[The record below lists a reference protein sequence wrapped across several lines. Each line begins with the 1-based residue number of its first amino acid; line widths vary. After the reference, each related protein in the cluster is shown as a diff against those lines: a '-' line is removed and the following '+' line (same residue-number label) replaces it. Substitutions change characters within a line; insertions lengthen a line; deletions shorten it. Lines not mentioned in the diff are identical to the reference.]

1 MAEKRDC
8 YEILGISKGASEDE
22 IKKAFRSM
30 AKKYHPDANPGNKE
44 AEEKFKEVNEAYSI
58 LSDPEKKANYDRFGY
73 AGVDPSAGGGG
84 FGGGF
89 SSGGA
94 GFDMGDI
101 FDMFGGMFGGGA
113 RGGFSSGGANARTR
127 GDDIGLRVTVDFREA
142 LFGCKKEVSYNRVEK
157 CAECGGS
164 GAAKGSTPKA
174 CGKCGGSGH
183 INVRQRTVFGMM
195 QSTAV
200 CDECGGRGRIISD
213 PCKACR
219 GTGSVR
225 KSKKLEVNIP
235 AGIDDGQRIILH
247 GQGNGGENG
256 GADGDLII
264 EIGVRRD
271 PLYRRDGFDLYYSL
285 PVSFT
290 EAALGAKVTVPTPD
304 GSGELTIPEGTQS
317 GATFSIRSKGVP
329 KLNGRGRGDLLVT
342 VTVETPK
349 GLSRKQKELL
359 EQLASESAEK
369 NYPLKKAFA
378 EKAAK
383 K

>member
-1 MAEKRDC
+1 
-8 YEILGISKGASEDE
+8 
-22 IKKAFRSM
+22 
-30 AKKYHPDANPGNKE
+30 
-44 AEEKFKEVNEAYSI
+44 
-58 LSDPEKKANYDRFGY
+58 
-73 AGVDPSAGGGG
+73 
-84 FGGGF
+84 
-89 SSGGA
+89 
-94 GFDMGDI
+94 MGDI

-164 GAAKGSTPKA
+164 GAAKGSTPKT

-271 PLYRRDGFDLYYSL
+271 PLYRRDGFDLYYNL

-317 GATFSIRSKGVP
+317 GATFSIRGKGVP

-378 EKAAK
+378 EKAEK